1 MNRIKV
7 GLIKNITLNKN
18 IDDFPY
24 ILNID
29 KNSEYNYLYS
39 NCVDI
44 KCLISCKKGLR
55 AFFVISQGEIIEVI
69 TPNYKAKSK
78 ALTEAYKTTI
88 IYHKKK

>member
-18 IDDFPY
+18 TDDFPY

-39 NCVDI
+39 NCADI

-55 AFFVISQGEIIEVI
+55 AFFVISQGEIIKVI
-69 TPNYKAKSK
+69 TPQ
-78 ALTEAYKTTI
+78 L
-88 IYHKKK
+88 